1 MKAIRLISLAGLVLT
16 ALVSCKPAEKDK
28 EDMTIYTPEEN
39 KEIIENAVN
48 EVVGLFSKD
57 DAQKLSDFFK
67 SIREAID
74 NSDTEALE
82 AWAEEALEKIEQV
95 SEKYET
101 KADVFTVRTLIDM
114 LDLAAFNGHLELKD
128 NKWTCTKADDL
139 QIKMKDSRGNDC
151 QLSLVTSGKKAT
163 VKVSDIV
170 DLYEYEDYDF
180 DGDGI
185 ISDWERG
192 GYYNENGDYV
202 AGRKRCSN
210 ITVVMPEKAV
220 MTVTCGKEKYI
231 DAQLNTSFNANGP
244 FVEGDYVIN
253 DKAANAAIATM
264 SLSFDVLGYKFAID
278 DISAK
283 AGKGNIEFSVTK
295 GKVKMLSAHVWTDM
309 YKFSQDDVEINTVNM
324 SISLIDAVRIEG
336 TLDIKAMREI
346 EIDYENEAA
355 FKKAVEQL
363 NTTIDLS
370 VYTASDAKQATI
382 KFEPF
387 FDGEWWEFKPV
398 IVFEDGTS
406 YAFDEYFDEKS
417 FSEAIEKLESIFEL
431 FVFEEEI
438 EVPAR

>member
-1 MKAIRLISLAGLVLT
+1 MKTIRLISLAGLVLT

-48 EVVGLFSKD
+48 EVVDLISKD
-57 DAQKLSDFFK
+57 DVQKLKDFFV
-67 SIREAID
+67 SVNEAVENCD
-74 NSDTEALE
+74 AEALD
-82 AWAEEALEKIEQV
+82 AWAEEAVNKIEQY
-95 SEKYET
+95 SEKYAT
-101 KADVFTVRTLIDM
+101 KADVILEETMIAVF
-114 LDLAAFNGHLELKD
+114 DLAAFNGHLELKD
-128 NKWTCTKADDL
+128 NKWVCTKADDL

-151 QLSLVTSGKKAT
+151 VLSLVSSGKKARVNVT
-163 VKVSDIV
+163 DIV
-170 DLYEYEDYDF
+170 DVYEYKDQDY

-185 ISDWERG
+185 ISDWEKG
-192 GYYNENGDYV
+192 GYNNENGDYV
-202 AGRKRCSN
+202 AGQKRCSN
-210 ITVVMPEKAV
+210 ITVVMPEKTV

-336 TLDIKAMREI
+336 TLDIKAMRKI
-346 EIDYENEAA
+346 EFDYENEAA

-387 FDGEWWEFKPV
+387 FDGEWWDFEPV

-431 FVFEEEI
+431 FVFEKEL